1 MLKKAIAVS
10 LIVASSLMASPY
22 TPYNSDEVLSAMIN
36 NRQADVGKVFRA
48 VEHLW
53 IHAGNYPLNFDN
65 PEDLAR
71 AKSDIIELEEIFK
84 YFDESG
90 LFGKQEPDFQKYADL
105 LNSRIYAMQYN
116 MDIAGAPEKA
126 DHFYE
131 TMILKYPTDHEFF
144 EEYGAYLGSSGRIDK
159 CREVLNKA
167 VELGST
173 KAHFSLAVSALF
185 LKNIE
190 EAKKEFNL
198 YLKDHPNDV
207 NAKMLLE
214 AISSENVKLPDFTFE
229 GSNVVQEVELNKN

>member
-1 MLKKAIAVS
+1 MFKKTIVASLIAVS
-10 LIVASSLMASPY
+10 SLTAAPY
-22 TPYNSDEVLSAMIN
+22 IPYNSDEIISSMIN
-36 NRQADVGKVFRA
+36 NRQADVGKVFKA

-53 IHAGNYPLNFDN
+53 LHAGNYLLNFDN
-65 PEDLAR
+65 KEDLIR

-84 YFDESG
+84 YFNESG
-90 LFGKQEPDFQKYADL
+90 LFEKQEPEFQKYADL

-116 MDIAGAPEKA
+116 MDIAGAPQKA

-131 TMILKYPTDHEFF
+131 TMVLKYPTDHEFF

-173 KAHFSLAVSALF
+173 KAHFSLAISALF

-198 YLKDHPNDV
+198 YLKEHPNDA

-214 AISSENVKLPDFTFE
+214 AISSENIKLPNFTVE

>member
-1 MLKKAIAVS
+1 MFKKTIVASLIAVS
-10 LIVASSLMASPY
+10 LLTATPY
-22 TPYNSDEVLSAMIN
+22 IPYNSDEIISSMIN
-36 NRQADVGKVFRA
+36 NRQADVGKVFKA

-53 IHAGNYPLNFDN
+53 LHAGNYPLNFDSK
-65 PEDLAR
+65 EDLIR

-84 YFDESG
+84 YFNESG
-90 LFGKQEPDFQKYADL
+90 LFEKQEPEFQKYADL

-131 TMILKYPTDHEFF
+131 TMVLKYPTDHEFF

-173 KAHFSLAVSALF
+173 KAHFSLAISALF

-198 YLKDHPNDV
+198 YLKEHPNDA

-214 AISSENVKLPDFTFE
+214 AISSENIKLPDFTVE

>member
-1 MLKKAIAVS
+1 
-10 LIVASSLMASPY
+10 
-22 TPYNSDEVLSAMIN
+22 
-36 NRQADVGKVFRA
+36 
-48 VEHLW
+48 
-53 IHAGNYPLNFDN
+53 
-65 PEDLAR
+65 
-71 AKSDIIELEEIFK
+71 
-84 YFDESG
+84 
-90 LFGKQEPDFQKYADL
+90 
-105 LNSRIYAMQYN
+105 
-116 MDIAGAPEKA
+116 MDSAGAPEKA

-173 KAHFSLAVSALF
+173 KAHFSLAISALF

-198 YLKDHPNDV
+198 YLKEHPNDA
-207 NAKMLLE
+207 NAKTLLD
-214 AISSENVKLPDFTFE
+214 AISSENVKLPDFTVE